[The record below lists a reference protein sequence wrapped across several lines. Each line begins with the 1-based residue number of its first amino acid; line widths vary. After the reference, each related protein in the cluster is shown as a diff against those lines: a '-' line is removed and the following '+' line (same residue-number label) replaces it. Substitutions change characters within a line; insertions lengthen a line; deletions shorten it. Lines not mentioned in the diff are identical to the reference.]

1 MKSQNALMSQPASL
15 EGFGRSSWSPPFE
28 TTEQTK
34 EQLATMKAAVNKNDN
49 NTVSIDQM
57 LMMTSS
63 STYPSIMYE

>member
-1 MKSQNALMSQPASL
+1 MSQPASL

-34 EQLATMKAAVNKNDN
+34 EQLATMEAAAAAVNKNDN

>member
-1 MKSQNALMSQPASL
+1 MSQPASL

-34 EQLATMKAAVNKNDN
+34 EQLATMKAAAAAAVNKNDN

>member
-1 MKSQNALMSQPASL
+1 MSQPASL

-34 EQLATMKAAVNKNDN
+34 EQLATMKAAAAVNKNDN